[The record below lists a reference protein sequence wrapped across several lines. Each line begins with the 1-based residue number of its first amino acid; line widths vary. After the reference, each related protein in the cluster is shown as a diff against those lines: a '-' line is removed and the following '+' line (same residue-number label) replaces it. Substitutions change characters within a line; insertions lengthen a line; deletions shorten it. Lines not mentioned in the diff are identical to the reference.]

1 MKKNYIFIV
10 VLTIL
15 ITVFFTLTVAAINSE
30 TTTTSE
36 VYIPSEPIFIET
48 KIDNTIENFEL
59 EDNLLSFINT
69 SDKNE
74 LQRLMKEC
82 EERKEFSHQMAE
94 AARQCGYLEDHPI
107 IKLAIKEWQNAEELY
122 NQYSDIYEE
131 ILYEEKMNKYP
142 VATEI
147 WSYLKDFGY
156 NDYVCAGI
164 MGNIMAEVG
173 GQTLEIQ
180 PYISGNGYYG
190 ICQWNE
196 GYKEK
201 VWGAS
206 LEDQC
211 LFLNDTI
218 EYEIDTFGFC
228 YKTDFDFNDFLQ
240 MTDEREVALA
250 FAKCYERCSSLS
262 YYIRQENAEI
272 AYEYFAQK

>member
-48 KIDNTIENFEL
+48 KIENFEL

-69 SDKNE
+69 NDKDE

-82 EERKEFSHQMAE
+82 EERKESSHKMAE
-94 AARQCGYLEDHPI
+94 AARQCGYLEDHLI

-122 NQYSDIYEE
+122 NRYSNIYEE

-147 WSYLKDFGY
+147 WFYLKDFGY

-262 YYIRQENAEI
+262 YYTRQENAEI